1 MLEVNRERVSF
12 KKRRRKRRKLTNVFL
27 CILLIISIVG
37 IRKVYTYV
45 KVNST
50 VKYLNNMGKGSY
62 DIRSIKDK
70 REEFE
75 RGLNI
80 KDLDY
85 GFDDNLKFGNNP
97 KVLVYHHTAAS
108 NLSAEVIN
116 KDHKEKGWGG
126 IGYHFYIR
134 KDGTIY
140 RGRPEECIGAHAIGR
155 NYDSIGICLE
165 GNFEE
170 ENVTNKQ
177 KESLINLSVDMIIK
191 YNLED
196 SIGHKDV
203 YETLCPGKSFPM
215 KEIKERV
222 SDRILEEFRN

>member
-1 MLEVNRERVSF
+1 MIEVHKLRKV
-12 KKRRRKRRKLTNVFL
+12 KLRRKRRRRLKYLFL
-27 CILLIISIVG
+27 FILLIVFFIGGRSFLLY
-37 IRKVYTYV
+37 K
-45 KVNST
+45 KANST
-50 VKYLNNMGKGSY
+50 IKYLNTMGKGEY
-62 DIRSIKDK
+62 DIRNIRDK

-75 RGLNI
+75 NALNI
-80 KDLDY
+80 KEVNY

-97 KVLVYHHTAAS
+97 KVLVYHHTAS
-108 NLSAEVIN
+108 SKLDPEVIN

-134 KDGTIY
+134 KDGSIF

-165 GNFEE
+165 GNFENE
-170 ENVTNKQ
+170 DVNEKQ
-177 KESLINLSVDMIIK
+177 KEALINLSIDMIIK

-203 YETLCPGKSFPM
+203 YETLCPGAHFPM
-215 KEIKERV
+215 EEVKEKI
-222 SDRILEEFRN
+222 SNRILNQVSS